1 MEEVLRVAI
10 AGASG
15 IGKHHA
21 KWFHQA
27 GAQVVGFCGSN
38 EASVAATSKALKGLF
53 PFSGRGYWDLD
64 QMLAEETPDLL
75 DVCLPNEAHFDCVQ
89 RAF

>member
-1 MEEVLRVAI
+1 MGELTAGLPALFSLERKMEEVLRVAI

-27 GAQVVGFCGSN
+27 GTQVVGVPARPVKN
-38 EASVAATSKALKGLF
+38 KKAQKKGK
-53 PFSGRGYWDLD
+53 
-64 QMLAEETPDLL
+64 
-75 DVCLPNEAHFDCVQ
+75 
-89 RAF
+89 

>member
-53 PFSGRGYWDLD
+53 PFSGRGGA
-64 QMLAEETPDLL
+64 QS
-75 DVCLPNEAHFDCVQ
+75 AHSAHIYV
-89 RAF
+89 RART